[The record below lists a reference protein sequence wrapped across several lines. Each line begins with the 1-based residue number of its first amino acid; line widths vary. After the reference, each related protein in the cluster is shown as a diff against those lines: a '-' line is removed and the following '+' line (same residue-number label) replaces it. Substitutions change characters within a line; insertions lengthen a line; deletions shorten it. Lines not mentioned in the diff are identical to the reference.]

1 MSTLGAGLSILDWL
15 KDKLPI
21 QGRVERWK
29 NERDNLKKE
38 KAELEKINFDINK
51 PEDRK
56 KCDRLAYVNKR
67 LPDIEQLLINK
78 S

>member
-1 MSTLGAGLSILDWL
+1 MAIAGLKFLDGL
-15 KDKLPI
+15 MDKIPI

-29 NERDNLKKE
+29 NEKDNLTKE
-38 KAELEKINFDINK
+38 KAELEKLNLDINR

-56 KCDRLAYVNKR
+56 KCARLAYVRNR
-67 LPDIEQLLINK
+67 LPIVVQLLLNK